1 VHPFFI
7 KAAEYQKKVSL
18 LTRSATAGDREEAD
32 RLTMEIPAELM
43 QEAETLHDEMKA
55 AGKLRHR
62 APLTILGAENYPPG
76 TVISQGDYMF
86 HWLCW
91 YRYGKTAE
99 QLVREYDSR
108 SLKAARQLHKVS
120 MEYDE
125 WRFGKLDP
133 NKLKFK
139 TDVDHF
145 ELMTSGLDLGIENL
159 TALELS
165 SCFDELCPCGGPH
178 VQENLSKLR
187 IRILKAFP
195 PISEGSSPKQACET

>member
-1 VHPFFI
+1 VHPFFV
-7 KAAEYQKKVSL
+7 KVAEYQKKVSL
-18 LTRSATAGDREEAD
+18 LTRSATSSDREEAD
-32 RLTMEIPAELM
+32 RLTKEIPAELM
-43 QEAETLHDEMKA
+43 QEAERLHDEMKP
-55 AGKLRHR
+55 AGKIRHL

-99 QLVREYDSR
+99 HLVREYDSG

-133 NKLKFK
+133 NELKFK

-165 SCFDELCPCGGPH
+165 SCFDELCPCGSPH

-187 IRILKAFP
+187 ARILKAFP
-195 PISEGSSPKQACET
+195 PIPEESSPKQASET

>member
-1 VHPFFI
+1 
-7 KAAEYQKKVSL
+7 
-18 LTRSATAGDREEAD
+18 
-32 RLTMEIPAELM
+32 
-43 QEAETLHDEMKA
+43 
-55 AGKLRHR
+55 
-62 APLTILGAENYPPG
+62 
-76 TVISQGDYMF
+76 VISQGDYMF

-99 QLVREYDSR
+99 QLVREYNSG

-133 NKLKFK
+133 NNLKFK
-139 TDVDHF
+139 IDIDHF

-165 SCFDELCPCGGPH
+165 SCFDELCPCGDSH
-178 VQENLSKLR
+178 VQENLVKLR
-187 IRILKAFP
+187 VRILKAFP
-195 PISEGSSPKQACET
+195 PIPEGSSPKQAPET